1 MSYTTTIHRAKS
13 QDKIMEQSQNKHR
26 LIEAGVKEAIALAL
40 AKHKRLGE
48 SIAVWK
54 DGKVVV
60 VPPEEIPSN
69 SEELS
74 FPKVCF

>member
-1 MSYTTTIHRAKS
+1 
-13 QDKIMEQSQNKHR
+13 MEQNENKHR

-48 SIAVWK
+48 SIAIWK
-54 DGKVVV
+54 DGKVVI

-69 SEELS
+69 SE
-74 FPKVCF
+74 